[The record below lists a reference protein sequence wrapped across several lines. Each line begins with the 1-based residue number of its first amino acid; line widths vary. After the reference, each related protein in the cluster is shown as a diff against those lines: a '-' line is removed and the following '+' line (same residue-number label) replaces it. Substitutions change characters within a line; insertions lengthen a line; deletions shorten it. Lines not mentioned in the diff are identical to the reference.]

1 MSFGCFLLFL
11 QMTRISLDRPHALRG
26 KKTLEWFFANRKWV
40 RTARPTIIECG
51 WAERP
56 LPDDEAA
63 IRFLILASKRSYK
76 RAHDRNLVKRW
87 LRAAVNATEDFS
99 TIESSLA
106 ERSTQ
111 LLVMLRIAKPLA
123 SVKWPDIVSDMQSIA
138 AHLAK
143 RTSKETG
150 A

>member
-1 MSFGCFLLFL
+1 
-11 QMTRISLDRPHALRG
+11 MTRISLDRPHALRG

-40 RTARPTIIECG
+40 RTARLAVIECG

-56 LPDDEAA
+56 LPENEAA

-76 RAHDRNLVKRW
+76 RAHDRNRIKRW
-87 LRAAVNATEDFS
+87 LRAAVAEVRDFGAL
-99 TIESSLA
+99 ESSLA
-106 ERSTQ
+106 ERQLQ
-111 LLVMLRIAKPLA
+111 LLVMLRISKPLT
-123 SVKWPDIVSDMQSIA
+123 SVKWADIVNDMQSIA
-138 AHLAK
+138 AHLTK